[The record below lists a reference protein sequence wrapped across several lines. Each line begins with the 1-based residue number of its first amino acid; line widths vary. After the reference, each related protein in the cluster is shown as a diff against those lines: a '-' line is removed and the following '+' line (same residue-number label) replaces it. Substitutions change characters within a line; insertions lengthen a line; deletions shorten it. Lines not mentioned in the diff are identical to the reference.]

1 MSAFTEKGYVE
12 ECQEDFMN
20 RWGDAFYNELENFVD
35 CVENGRSPEITA
47 HDGTM
52 SLKFCQKLH
61 QAYLDE
67 K

>member
-1 MSAFTEKGYVE
+1 
-12 ECQEDFMN
+12 MN

-35 CVENGRSPEITA
+35 CIENGRSPETTA